1 MKAEYLYKGTFLC
14 IKALHGRL
22 LYVAK
27 IVLKDILL
35 KFLYVFFDNTGFIY
49 CVRRIVMCLY
59 VNGINSNLSHNV
71 PFIRSKKERPR
82 MGAP

>member
-1 MKAEYLYKGTFLC
+1 MQAEYLYKGTFLC
-14 IKALHGRL
+14 IKALPGRSL
-22 LYVAK
+22 HAAK

-59 VNGINSNLSHNV
+59 LNGINSNFSH
-71 PFIRSKKERPR
+71 K
-82 MGAP
+82 G

>member
-1 MKAEYLYKGTFLC
+1 MKAEHLYKGAYLC
-14 IKALHGRL
+14 IKALPGRL
-22 LYVAK
+22 LHVAK

-49 CVRRIVMCLY
+49 YVRRIVMCLY
-59 VNGINSNLSHNV
+59 LNGINSNLSHKV
-71 PFIRSKKERPR
+71 SFIGSKKERPR